1 MTVPPHR
8 MISRSAQICFAGAPP
23 KDLYSASPPPFND
36 DACRNG
42 LRQQFEVAAA
52 PRRLRIGQRCA
63 RSAAVGDVGIDPAEA
78 LRDIGIEVVDQGKPG
93 LPSGGEKCVADR

>member
-1 MTVPPHR
+1 MT
-8 MISRSAQICFAGAPP
+8 SRSAQIVSRAPPP
-23 KDLYSASPPPFND
+23 KDLHSARLPPFDD

-63 RSAAVGDVGIDPAEA
+63 RSAAVGDVGIDSAEA